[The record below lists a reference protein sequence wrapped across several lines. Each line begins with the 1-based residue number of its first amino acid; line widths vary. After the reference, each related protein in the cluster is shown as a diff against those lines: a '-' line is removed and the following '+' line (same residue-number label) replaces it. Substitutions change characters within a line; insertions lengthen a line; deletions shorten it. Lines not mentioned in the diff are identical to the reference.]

1 MFVSKVCNQLKKY
14 KVAYA
19 IVGGYA
25 VVLHGA
31 ARGTVNIDI
40 VLKWSLSS
48 LKNVEKALNE
58 IGLESRLPVDHNAIF
73 SFRKEYIE
81 NRNLIAWN
89 FFNPINSTELVD
101 IIIDYDLKSSQVD
114 TIKSKF
120 GDIKLLKKD
129 DLIELKRESARP
141 QDLQDILALGG
152 QIDE

>member
-14 KVAYA
+14 KVPYA

-31 ARGTVNIDI
+31 ARGTVDIDI

-89 FFNPINSTELVD
+89 FFNPINPTELVD

-129 DLIELKRESARP
+129 DLIKMKRESARP